1 MPAFLPRAVGALT
14 ESSANGKEPPIFPHE
29 DSTMRYL
36 AAIVGTLGTIVL
48 LAPIH

>member
-1 MPAFLPRAVGALT
+1 MSR
-14 ESSANGKEPPIFPHE
+14 EEDPH
-29 DSTMRYL
+29 MRYL